1 MVAEL
6 EISASLAAKM
16 AADVH
21 AAMSKYAG
29 NKDIT
34 LGTAIM
40 AMVWLTS
47 DMLAHVL
54 LNNPEELREPLVST
68 AQGLIQMCTD
78 VSLEKG
84 ERCGIQECLEK
95 IDRKLKEEE
104 QKESEKRKERTKN
117 NATMGNYTEKAEEIA
132 KEIDSL
138 PPYQQVSNSLQ
149 IV

>member
-1 MVAEL
+1 MTATL

-21 AAMSKYAG
+21 AAMSKYAD

-34 LGTAIM
+34 LGTVIM

-54 LNNPEELREPLVST
+54 LNNPEELREPLVNT
-68 AQGLIQMCTD
+68 VQELIRMCTD

-84 ERCGIQECLEK
+84 ERCGIQKCLEA
-95 IDRKLKEEE
+95 IDRKLKEKE
-104 QKESEKRKERTKN
+104 QKESEKKEGKN
-117 NATMGNYTEKAEEIA
+117 
-132 KEIDSL
+132 
-138 PPYQQVSNSLQ
+138 
-149 IV
+149 

>member
-1 MVAEL
+1 MTGTF
-6 EISASLAAKM
+6 EIKAALAMEM

-21 AAMSKYAG
+21 AAMSKYAD

-34 LGTAIM
+34 LGASLM

-54 LNNPEELREPLVST
+54 LNNPEELREPLIST

-84 ERCGIQECLEK
+84 ERCGIQECLEA
-95 IDRKLKEEE
+95 IDRKLKEKE
-104 QKESEKRKERTKN
+104 QEESEKKEGQN
-117 NATMGNYTEKAEEIA
+117 
-132 KEIDSL
+132 
-138 PPYQQVSNSLQ
+138 
-149 IV
+149 

>member
-1 MVAEL
+1 MTEIL
-6 EISASLAAKM
+6 EIKAALAMEM

-21 AAMSKYAG
+21 AAMSKYAD

-34 LGTAIM
+34 LGTALM

-84 ERCGIQECLEK
+84 ERCGIQECLAA
-95 IDRKLKEEE
+95 IDRKLKEKE
-104 QKESEKRKERTKN
+104 QKEEEKN
-117 NATMGNYTEKAEEIA
+117 
-132 KEIDSL
+132 
-138 PPYQQVSNSLQ
+138 
-149 IV
+149 